1 MTYFTEDVIRVDWS
15 FSFFL
20 SNESRE
26 FFTSGQDCWVV
37 QRHIDGVEDVN
48 FGSSVGSTSLSL
60 FLNLLDFFC
69 CGGLGD
75 ISFLALFLP
84 LAALRGRSGGVLV
97 DDDTRAF
104 LVSELGVGSVVGWD
118 ILEKLLA
125 GLVLGVHPVVR

>member
-1 MTYFTEDVIRVDWS
+1 M
-15 FSFFL
+15 
-20 SNESRE
+20 
-26 FFTSGQDCWVV
+26 
-37 QRHIDGVEDVN
+37 
-48 FGSSVGSTSLSL
+48 
-60 FLNLLDFFC
+60 LDFFS

-104 LVSELGVGSVVGWD
+104 LVSKLGVGSVVGWD